1 MTRGE
6 PLKRKR
12 GRPRGSG
19 VGGGAGTV
27 QALDRG
33 LVVLETLAR
42 QPGATLSDLA
52 EAVGLPP
59 STAHRILATLQNHG
73 FTAFD
78 PERQEWGIG
87 IGAYRVGSA
96 FLARANLVEAARD
109 ILRSLME
116 SCGET
121 ANLGIPGDGHIV
133 FIAQVESRNPVRA
146 SFPAGARSRM
156 HASGIG
162 KALLASWSAQRL
174 TRFLRQHPLIG
185 FTPQTLDSPEALA
198 ADLERIRRR
207 GWSIDNQ
214 ERYLGMR
221 CIAAP
226 IFDAAGVPIAGL
238 SVSGPAARFTDAMI
252 AATGPG
258 VRASADAVTERLG
271 GHPPDIAGTPCR

>member
-1 MTRGE
+1 MTDEE
-6 PLKRKR
+6 PRKRKR

-19 VGGGAGTV
+19 AGGGAGTV

-59 STAHRILATLQNHG
+59 STAHRILATLQGHG

-96 FLARANLVEAARD
+96 FLARASLVEAARD

-116 SCGET
+116 SSGET

-162 KALLASWSAQRL
+162 KALLASWDDKAL
-174 TRFLRQHPLIG
+174 ARFLRQHPLAR
-185 FTPQTLDSPEALA
+185 FTDQTLTDAGRLG
-198 ADLERIRRR
+198 ADLARIRER

-226 IFDAAGVPIAGL
+226 IFDAGGAPVAGL
-238 SVSGPAARFTDAMI
+238 SVSGPAARFTDEMI
-252 AATGPG
+252 AATGPA

-271 GHPPDIAGTPCR
+271 GQVTC

>member
-1 MTRGE
+1 MNEGE

-12 GRPRGSG
+12 GRPRGSAP
-19 VGGGAGTV
+19 GGGAGTV

-78 PERQEWGIG
+78 SERQEWGIG

-96 FLARANLVEAARD
+96 FLARASLVEASRD

-133 FIAQVESRNPVRA
+133 FISQVESRNPVRA

-162 KALLASWSAQRL
+162 KAMLASWDEKAL
-174 TRFLRQHPLIG
+174 ARFLRRHELVG
-185 FTPQTLDSPEALA
+185 FTSQTLTSEAALV
-198 ADLERIRRR
+198 ADLARIRRR

-226 IFDAAGVPIAGL
+226 IFDASGVSIAGL

-252 AATGPG
+252 AATGPE

-271 GHPPDIAGTPCR
+271 GRVP